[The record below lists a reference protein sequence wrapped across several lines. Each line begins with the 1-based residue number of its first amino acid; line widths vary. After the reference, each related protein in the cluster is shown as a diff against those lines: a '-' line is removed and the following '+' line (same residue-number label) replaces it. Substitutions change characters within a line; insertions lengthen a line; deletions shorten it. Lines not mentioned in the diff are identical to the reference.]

1 MITWGLSVIVSTAVR
16 TQTSQQ
22 PPIEELTR
30 SIQEHYE
37 SLKNFSANFVHTY
50 TGGLLRTTLT
60 EHGTVLIKKPGMMRW
75 HYEEPEEKLFVSD
88 GIKMYSFIPFDR
100 QVIVSRLPSEAN
112 LSTPVLFLIGEGNLL
127 RDFTAVYSPSQD
139 MLPDTWSIQLNPKID
154 AVYESLTLTVNRVKL
169 SIMQLS
175 TTDFQGAVS
184 TFTFTDLRENIV
196 LSDAIFNFEIP
207 KNTEIIY
214 EEDFNR

>member
-1 MITWGLSVIVSTAVR
+1 
-16 TQTSQQ
+16 
-22 PPIEELTR
+22 
-30 SIQEHYE
+30 
-37 SLKNFSANFVHTY
+37 
-50 TGGLLRTTLT
+50 
-60 EHGTVLIKKPGMMRW
+60 
-75 HYEEPEEKLFVSD
+75 
-88 GIKMYSFIPFDR
+88 MYSFIPFDR

-139 MLPDTWSIQLNPKID
+139 VLPDTWSIQLNPKID

-184 TFTFTDLRENIV
+184 TFTLTDLRENIV